1 MAGSVPGDE
10 RLHPHSK
17 VTHMRKAITIFIST
31 VLWCFS
37 AMGATPDE
45 VISKVNAAMKERSSV
60 RLDFIQTRH
69 IPLLKENL
77 RSNGS
82 ICFAAPQ
89 KLRWEVKSPSLSVF
103 ILNGSKVMTS
113 SSRGVSIKDISTDRR
128 FQGIAR
134 NISRI
139 SSGPLVDTR
148 SFDVTVLEGDTE
160 WTIRMIPLRRDLSSL
175 FKEIVLTADKGS
187 HLVGKAVLL
196 DGEGGSTTLE
206 FSNLQFGSEL
216 DDNLFAIQ

>member
-1 MAGSVPGDE
+1 
-10 RLHPHSK
+10 
-17 VTHMRKAITIFIST
+17 
-31 VLWCFS
+31 
-37 AMGATPDE
+37 
-45 VISKVNAAMKERSSV
+45 
-60 RLDFIQTRH
+60 
-69 IPLLKENL
+69 
-77 RSNGS
+77 
-82 ICFAAPQ
+82 
-89 KLRWEVKSPSLSVF
+89 
-103 ILNGSKVMTS
+103 MTS
-113 SSRGVSIKDISTDRR
+113 SSRGVSVKDISTDRR

-148 SFDVTVLEGDTE
+148 SFDVTVLEGDSE